1 MEDKYNL
8 DGLIIGQLDRSTPD
22 SQLFMTL
29 RDRTD
34 SLFTAVDR
42 QRHVMQKHTGGQYGV
57 ILFILL
63 GIACFFVA
71 LILQVVNSQPA
82 KFWVPLVLLVATMAS
97 ILARNEGRNSPGL
110 WPRLK
115 GWISPQKPEGDPEQ
129 GDSEQ
134 KSSRTGKPTE
144 GDLEWAK
151 VGRWAGI
158 NALLKLSEKALLM
171 RSAAK
176 FRESIGAAI
185 PQIITLLSDRDSD
198 VCKASADA
206 LVKLSE
212 QAEFRESI
220 GAAIPQVITLLSD
233 RDSDVRRASADAL
246 VKLSEQAFVMRAVA
260 EFRESLGATIPQIIT
275 LLSDRDSDVCKVSAD
290 ALAKLSEQAEFRE
303 SIGAAIP
310 QIITLLSDRDSDVC
324 TPNTPSVKQDSSPG
338 SGNGP
343 TVSLSHSR
351 RTIIVKGGGGGRS
364 TGRAW
369 IFPSGG

>member
-82 KFWVPLVLLVATMAS
+82 KFWVPLSGVVATF
-97 ILARNEGRNSPGL
+97 E
-110 WPRLK
+110 
-115 GWISPQKPEGDPEQ
+115 GWIWPQKPEGDPEQ

-206 LVKLSE
+206 LAKLSE

-260 EFRESLGATIPQIIT
+260 EFRESLGPPFLRSSPSSVTGTVMFART
-275 LLSDRDSDVCKVSAD
+275 V
-290 ALAKLSEQAEFRE
+290 AEFRE

-310 QIITLLSDRDSDVC
+310 QIITLLSDRDSDVRK
-324 TPNTPSVKQDSSPG
+324 PSFESPLGPPFLRSSPSSVTG
-338 SGNGP
+338 
-343 TVSLSHSR
+343 TVMFVHPIPPQSSKTVLQEVEMDQQCHCHIHAEQSLLR
-351 RTIIVKGGGGGRS
+351 GGGGRS